1 MDGYK
6 LTTNPKA
13 LCTLIDQHLEREET
27 LRMPRWVMWRLAWH
41 YLNGARN
48 FQVFDP
54 YSGQIQAHLLDEEGN
69 MEFQSQE
76 LLSMIDRI
84 SGQIS
89 SMDVRPQVHRAG
101 NSLGAIRERAV
112 AQIMADGVV
121 SRENVESANT
131 QFAHILTALGCCG
144 ITGHLEDHP
153 TIGLT
158 ADYEVIHPRE
168 LFPFPS
174 LGMDYTKQRGLVR
187 RRTVP
192 LSWLKDKFGDRI
204 GRNLERMYWWE
215 AEAGVVPH
223 HDTAY
228 GDDHGGGTFEYVS
241 SGRGWNAGGQKPENA
256 TVGLVRIEE
265 LWLTGHRGLCT
276 RYVVK
281 SGEYVLYDSKSDF
294 EDLEV
299 YCPIGVARFIENG
312 SFHGCG
318 VFDLLFSLHRQMEM
332 LLKSLFNNIRD
343 MDRYGVLV
351 LPGGQM
357 NQRSLLRD
365 VGRGLRILDWEP
377 DPIAEGFRPFNIT
390 PSTLGDVPGKTA
402 AFAREMMG
410 QISPWQNLLQEKG
423 RVDSAA
429 GLGFLDEKIKQLMNN
444 SSRSVDR
451 AWSQAHRSVLAGVAR
466 EATQTSRA
474 IPVHH
479 LTLDLAG
486 AVIDPE
492 RDEVRFV
499 ENPLPR
505 LSSLNITIKDVSPH
519 SPVVRKQE
527 ALQLYG
533 LEGYAGD
540 LQRLILLSLEEGL
553 DFAMYMEEE
562 KSAYESIVRNILLL
576 YGDGEN
582 PGQIVATPDTVIP
595 EFQLRILGAFMGG
608 PLMQVAGPEVQDEFI
623 RYKQFLMQSMQMV
636 LPQGV
641 PNPDDLAALMNPEE
655 AFGGAQG
662 MMAQQGAQ
670 LQLAM

>member
-1 MDGYK
+1 MDSYT
-6 LTTNPKA
+6 LTTDPQT
-13 LCTLIDQHLEREET
+13 LCMVIDQHLEREET

-54 YSGQIQAHLLDEEGN
+54 YSGQLQAHLLDEEGD

-89 SMDVRPQVHRAG
+89 SMDVRPQIHRSG
-101 NSLGAIRERAV
+101 NSLSAIRERAI

-121 SRENVESANT
+121 SRENIESANT
-131 QFAHILTALGCCG
+131 KFAHTLTALGCCG

-153 TIGLT
+153 TIGMT

-174 LGMDYTKQRGLVR
+174 LGHDYTKQRGLVR

-192 LSWLKDKFGDRI
+192 LSWLKEKFGPRVA
-204 GRNLERMYWWE
+204 RNLDKLYWWE
-215 AEAGVVPH
+215 SEPGVVPH
-223 HDTAY
+223 HDTGY

-241 SGRGWNAGGQKPENA
+241 SGRGHNAGAGKSSDG
-256 TVGLVRIEE
+256 TVGLVRVEE
-265 LWLTGHRGLCT
+265 LWLTGHRNLCN

-281 SGEYVLYDSKSDF
+281 SGKYVLYDSKDDF
-294 EDLEV
+294 KDLEV

-312 SFHGCG
+312 SFHGAG
-318 VFDLLFSLHRQMEM
+318 VFDLLFSMHRQMEL

-357 NQRSLLRD
+357 NNRSLLRD
-365 VGRGLRILDWEP
+365 VGRGLRVMDWEP
-377 DPIAEGFRPFNIT
+377 DPIAEGFRPFNIAPT
-390 PSTLGDVPGKTA
+390 TMGDVPGKTA

-410 QISPWQNLLQEKG
+410 QLSPWQNLLQEKG

-444 SSRSVDR
+444 SSKSVDR
-451 AWSQAHRSVLAGVAR
+451 AWSEAHRSVLSSVAR
-466 EATQTSRA
+466 QVTTTQNA
-474 IPVHH
+474 LPVHQ

-492 RDEVRFV
+492 KDEVRFP

-505 LSSLNITIKDVSPH
+505 LSGLNVTIRDVSPH

-527 ALQLYG
+527 ALQLYQM
-533 LEGYAGD
+533 EGYAGD

-553 DFAMYMEEE
+553 DFAMYMGEE
-562 KSAYESIVRNILLL
+562 KAAYESIVRNILLL
-576 YGDGEN
+576 YGDGQN
-582 PGQIVATPDTVIP
+582 PGEVIVTPDSVLP
-595 EFQLRILGAFMGG
+595 EFQLRVLGGFMSG
-608 PLMQVAGPEVQDEFI
+608 PLMQVASPEVQDEFMKFK
-623 RYKQFLMQSMQMV
+623 RFLLESMQMV
-636 LPQGV
+636 LPEGV
-641 PNPDDLAALMNPEE
+641 PNPDDSAALVDPEAAMQNP
-655 AFGGAQG
+655 
-662 MMAQQGAQ
+662 
-670 LQLAM
+670 LQLTA